1 MLVDKNRSISFV
13 CQHSCLVTWLQA
25 MRPTLLALWSYFP
38 NLDHV
43 TFSKDAFYY
52 AFHKHANSKVQKPS
66 SQLRFSLPSIIIT
79 ITSNGRKKKKH
90 KTDRNLPITDHKPW
104 LSKVLFPK
112 RSVKMIGCSKNTHC
126 KCQLV
131 FELRSSRVFEKRSK
145 SCVHVRVYSATFERN
160 SLWDNVTWSA
170 MGKQSLQ
177 AKKGYCNYRLGMTC
191 VHVSPYLK
199 TNYLKL

>member
-112 RSVKMIGCSKNTHC
+112 RSVKMIGCSKKHTANVSWF
-126 KCQLV
+126 LNFGV
-131 FELRSSRVFEKRSK
+131 RVFLKSAVSHACMCACIAQHLKGTVSEITSHGLQWENKAYKLKRAI
-145 SCVHVRVYSATFERN
+145 VIT
-160 SLWDNVTWSA
+160 
-170 MGKQSLQ
+170 
-177 AKKGYCNYRLGMTC
+177 
-191 VHVSPYLK
+191 VSVWHACMLAH
-199 TNYLKL
+199 TSRRTI